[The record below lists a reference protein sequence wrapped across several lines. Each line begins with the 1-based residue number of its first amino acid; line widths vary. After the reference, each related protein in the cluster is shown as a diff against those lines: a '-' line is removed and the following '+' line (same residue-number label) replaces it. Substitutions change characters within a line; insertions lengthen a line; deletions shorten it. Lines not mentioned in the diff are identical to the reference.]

1 MTESY
6 SVTAAESRSDGNEAG
21 PFLKCHFQLDSI
33 FSCRPHFSDQHWV
46 RKEKREKKKYWHD
59 LMQGAFLGFSG
70 APYQFQLSK
79 LQICI
84 WERGRGAL
92 INNSIATMMEP
103 AKSNHLYFRR
113 RSGFWINF
121 NLRRKFM
128 ATYFPRAI
136 RWEKNDDGISLNL
149 LREECRRGEDS
160 WCIQHWMEELR
171 RCEERK
177 IVTIQG
183 DDWRRRRKN
192 FEFRKL

>member
-21 PFLKCHFQLDSI
+21 PFLKCHFQLGSI

-46 RKEKREKKKYWHD
+46 RKREREKKKYWHD

-84 WERGRGAL
+84 WGGEKGGGRDVL

-136 RWEKNDDGISLNL
+136 RWEKKKNDDGISLNL
-149 LREECRRGEDS
+149 LREECRREDF
-160 WCIQHWMEELR
+160 WCIQHRMEELR
-171 RCEERK
+171 RCEKGR
-177 IVTIQG
+177 
-183 DDWRRRRKN
+183 
-192 FEFRKL
+192 L